1 MKKLLSAFL
10 IFATLANAN
19 NTEIEEVEEVI
30 DQIICII
37 QMQESLHDEV
47 DTFIDSYK
55 ELFGQNID
63 FNKLKTFLVNK
74 SLPKNLCSQVIE
86 GELNLLRKFL
96 KTPNEEKEKKQITL
110 LHVISAITTLRK
122 QTEVNRQELSELEK
136 ATEEAQKVYCQ
147 DFFKSFK
154 EAASKRTSLEYNP
167 KKDVTI

>member
-10 IFATLANAN
+10 IFGTLANAN
-19 NTEIEEVEEVI
+19 NTEIQGVI
-30 DQIICII
+30 DQIICRI

-96 KTPNEEKEKKQITL
+96 KIPNEEKEEKQITL
-110 LHVISAITTLRK
+110 LHVISAIRTLRK

-154 EAASKRTSLEYNP
+154 KAASKGTSLKYNP
-167 KKDVTI
+167 KTGVTI